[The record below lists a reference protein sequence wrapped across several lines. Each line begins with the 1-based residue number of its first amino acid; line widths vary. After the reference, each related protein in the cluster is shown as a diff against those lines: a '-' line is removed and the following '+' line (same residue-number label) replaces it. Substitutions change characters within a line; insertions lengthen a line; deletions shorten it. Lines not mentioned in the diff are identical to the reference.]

1 MGTEEPPPEM
11 PEQPEE
17 TDSDLEPME
26 EASEGALQLAE
37 QFLLT
42 VAAGDARKMWDL
54 FSETAQ
60 AYIIGLGHE
69 RGMEFDLASRLR
81 AGTASEEEW
90 NTFLGDLIYGI
101 QHDLSGLDL
110 SRLVFESKAEPEAP
124 MQVRVN
130 YLVRLGPEMEGMQT
144 AIPAGSLLLSFQYDQ
159 WKVERLIPRPGGSAG
174 TGSPGPGGPPAAGPG
189 PGSGNGSPASGPAG
203 GASGPEPSGGEPGP
217 EPSGGEPGPR
227 LPDGPA

>member
-1 MGTEEPPPEM
+1 MGMEEPPPEM
-11 PEQPEE
+11 PEPPEG

-26 EASEGALQLAE
+26 EASEGALQTAE

-81 AGTASEEEW
+81 TGSASEEEW
-90 NTFLGDLIYGI
+90 NTFLTTLFRSI
-101 QHDLSGLDL
+101 QHDLSGLDF
-110 SRLVFESKAEPEAP
+110 SRLIFESKAEPEAP

-159 WKVERLIPRPGGSAG
+159 WKVERVIPRPGGAAG
-174 TGSPGPGGPPAAGPG
+174 STGSPGAGGPPAAGPG
-189 PGSGNGSPASGPAG
+189 PGSASSGNGGPASGPPG

-217 EPSGGEPGPR
+217 R
-227 LPDGPA
+227 LPEGPA